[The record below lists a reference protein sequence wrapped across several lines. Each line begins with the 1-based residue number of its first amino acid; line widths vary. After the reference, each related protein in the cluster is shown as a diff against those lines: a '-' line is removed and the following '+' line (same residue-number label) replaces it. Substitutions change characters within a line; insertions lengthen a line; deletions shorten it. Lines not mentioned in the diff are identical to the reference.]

1 MPLFAQKTKRSPPQH
16 KHAYLSGN
24 FAPINQTLPLTK
36 CTYSGIIPSELAG
49 GEYVRNGGNP
59 VSNED
64 LGRDAHW
71 FDGDGMLSG
80 VSFTRQADGSV
91 QPEFVNQYILTD
103 VFLSTAA
110 SPRLRSPILPSIATL
125 VNPLSSLITIVLRI
139 LRTIVL
145 VILSFLPG
153 STRAIKRISVAN
165 TAILYHDGRAL
176 ATCES
181 GPPMRIALPGLE
193 TVGWYDGNRA
203 EGEPELNANDPS
215 FSGKGLLG
223 FLREWTTAHPKVDP
237 ITREMMLFHSTFLP
251 PYVQYSIIPPTSAR
265 SETNKGIVQRP
276 VPGITGAK
284 MMHDFGV
291 SLKHTIIMDLPLS
304 LDPFNLAKNKAV
316 IEYDPTKPARFG
328 VFPRHHPEQVKYF
341 ETTACCIFHTA
352 NAWDDYDISG
362 KVDTVHL
369 LTCRLT
375 SASLVFSAGNIAAPQ
390 PTEQTVKAVKK
401 NMPFFSKYNADET
414 CLYEGAPTLESPGL
428 EREPLIQITDNGQ
441 ATASYFDKQGDDIE
455 EILEEDDQ
463 CRLYHYAFSL
473 KSSQITAQYALSAI
487 SFEFP
492 SVHPDF
498 DMQEARYVYGCT
510 TSVSSFNAA
519 LGRSVKIDALAKIDT
534 KTLIEKGDR
543 LTDMGKLESVTGCV
557 DTRTVQEI
565 VESPL
570 EDDPIQIFRMPAGWF
585 AQEPR
590 FIPRKANP
598 GQTLTEDDGYLIAYA
613 FDESQLGPDGEV
625 PLDSDAT
632 IRAKSE
638 LWIIDAKDMRTVVG
652 RVALPQ
658 RVPYGLHGSWFPE
671 EDILNQKPVDT
682 VRSISEARS
691 KKDESTWMD
700 ITASIESMLS

>member
-1 MPLFAQKTKRSPPQH
+1 MPTGSMATVCSVASRSPG
-16 KHAYLSGN
+16 K
-24 FAPINQTLPLTK
+24 QT
-36 CTYSGIIPSELAG
+36 
-49 GEYVRNGGNP
+49 
-59 VSNED
+59 
-64 LGRDAHW
+64 
-71 FDGDGMLSG
+71 
-80 VSFTRQADGSV
+80 V
-91 QPEFVNQYILTD
+91 Q
-103 VFLSTAA
+103 S
-110 SPRLRSPILPSIATL
+110 SIATL

-139 LRTIVL
+139 LRTIAL

-193 TVGWYDGNRA
+193 TIGWYDGNRA
-203 EGEPELNANDPS
+203 EGEPEPHNKNDPS
-215 FSGKGLLG
+215 FSGSGLLG

-237 ITREMMLFHSTFLP
+237 ITKEMMLFHSTFLP

-276 VPGITGAK
+276 VPGIAGAK

-316 IEYDPTKPARFG
+316 IEYDATKPARFG

-352 NAWDDYDISG
+352 NAWDDFDASDQ
-362 KVDTVHL
+362 VDTVHL

-375 SASLVFSAGNIAAPQ
+375 SACLVFSAGNIAAPI
-390 PTEQTVKAVKK
+390 PTKETVKAVKK
-401 NMPFFSKYNADET
+401 NMPFFSKYNADDN
-414 CLYEGAPTLESPGL
+414 CLFERAPGLESPGL
-428 EREPLIQITDNGQ
+428 EREPLIKITGDYQ
-441 ATASYFDKQGDDIE
+441 TTASYFDKQEDAIE
-455 EILEEDDQ
+455 EPLEDDQ
-463 CRLYHYAFSL
+463 CRLYHYAFNL

-492 SVHPDF
+492 SVHPAF
-498 DMQEARYVYGCT
+498 DMQKARYVFGCT

-534 KTLIEKGDR
+534 KTLIETGER
-543 LTDMGKLESVTGCV
+543 LTALGKIEPVTGCV
-557 DTRTVQEI
+557 DIRTVQEI
-565 VESPL
+565 VDEPL
-570 EDDPIQIFRMPAGWF
+570 ENDPIQIFRMPAGWY

-590 FIPRKANP
+590 FVPRKAAP

-625 PLDSDAT
+625 PSDEDT
-632 IRAKSE
+632 TTRAKSE
-638 LWIIDAKDMRTVVG
+638 LWIIDAKDMRTVIA

-658 RVPYGLHGSWFPE
+658 RVPYGLHGTWFPE
-671 EDILNQKPVDT
+671 EDILGQKDVDS
-682 VRSISEARS
+682 VRSISEAKM
-691 KKDESTWMD
+691 KKDGSTWMN
-700 ITASIESMLS
+700 IRASIEGMLS

>member
-1 MPLFAQKTKRSPPQH
+1 MALFAPKKKSPPQH
-16 KHAYLSGN
+16 KHAYACN

-36 CTYSGIIPSELAG
+36 CTHSGVIPSELAG

-80 VSFTRQADGSV
+80 VSFTRQADGNV

-103 VFLSTAA
+103 IFLSTAA

-193 TVGWYDGNRA
+193 TVGWYDGDRA
-203 EGEPELNANDPS
+203 EGEPELNNNDPS

-237 ITREMMLFHSTFLP
+237 ITKEMMLFHSTFLP

-304 LDPFNLAKNKAV
+304 LDPFNLAKNKPV

-352 NAWDDYDISG
+352 NAWDDYDASG
-362 KVDTVHL
+362 NVETIHL

-390 PTEQTVKAVKK
+390 PTKHTVKAVKK

-428 EREPLIQITDNGQ
+428 EREPLIQIIDNSQ
-441 ATASYFDKQGDDIE
+441 ATASYFDKQGDDTD

-473 KSSQITAQYALSAI
+473 KPSQITAQYALSAI

-498 DMQEARYVYGCT
+498 DMQKARYVYGCT
-510 TSVSSFNAA
+510 TSISSFNAA

-543 LTDMGKLESVTGCV
+543 LSDLGKLETVTGCV

-565 VESPL
+565 VEDPL
-570 EDDPIQIFRMPAGWF
+570 ENDPVQIFRMPAGWF

-590 FIPRKANP
+590 FIPRKADP

-625 PLDSDAT
+625 PSDSDTTSRAT
-632 IRAKSE
+632 SE
-638 LWIIDAKDMRTVVG
+638 LWIIDAKDMRTVIG

-658 RVPYGLHGSWFPE
+658 RVPYGLHGTWFPE
-671 EDILNQKPVDT
+671 EDILGQKPVET
-682 VRSISEARS
+682 VRSISEAKL
-691 KKDESTWMD
+691 KKDGNTWMN
-700 ITASIESMLS
+700 IRASIESMLS

>member
-1 MPLFAQKTKRSPPQH
+1 M
-16 KHAYLSGN
+16 
-24 FAPINQTLPLTK
+24 
-36 CTYSGIIPSELAG
+36 
-49 GEYVRNGGNP
+49 
-59 VSNED
+59 SNED

-80 VSFTRQADGSV
+80 VSFTRQPDGSI

-103 VFLSTAA
+103 IFLSTLA

-139 LRTIVL
+139 LRTIAL

-153 STRAIKRISVAN
+153 STRAIKKISVAN
-165 TAILYHDGRAL
+165 TSILYHDGRAL

-203 EGEPELNANDPS
+203 EGEPEPLNKNDPS
-215 FSGKGLLG
+215 FSEQGLLG

-237 ITREMMLFHSTFLP
+237 ITKEMMLFHSTFLP

-265 SETNKGIVQRP
+265 SGTNRGIVQRP
-276 VPGITGAK
+276 VPGIAGAK

-304 LDPFNLAKNKAV
+304 LDPFNLAKNKPV
-316 IEYDPTKPARFG
+316 IDYDATKPARFG

-352 NAWDDYDISG
+352 NAWDDFDPSG
-362 KVDTVHL
+362 EVETVHL

-375 SASLVFSAGNIAAPQ
+375 SACLVFSAGNIAAPR
-390 PTEQTVKAVKK
+390 PTQQTAKAVKK
-401 NMPFFSKYNADET
+401 NMPFFSKYNADEK
-414 CLYEGAPTLESPGL
+414 CLFEGAPTLESPGL
-428 EREPLIQITDNGQ
+428 EHEPLIKMNKNGQ
-441 ATASYFDKQGDDIE
+441 DTPSYFDKQDDDVEDIP
-455 EILEEDDQ
+455 EEDDQ

-473 KSSQITAQYALSAI
+473 KSSQITAQYGLSAI

-492 SVHPDF
+492 SVHPDL
-498 DMQEARYVYGCT
+498 DMQKARFVYGCT
-510 TSVSSFNAA
+510 TSISSFNAA
-519 LGRSVKIDALAKIDT
+519 LGRSVKIDALAKIDAR
-534 KTLIEKGDR
+534 TLIEKGDR
-543 LTDMGKLESVTGCV
+543 LADQGKLEKITGCV

-565 VESPL
+565 VNNPL
-570 EDDPIQIFRMPAGWF
+570 ENDSIQIFQMPTGWF

-590 FIPRKANP
+590 FVPRKAAP
-598 GQTLTEDDGYLIAYA
+598 GQTLAEDDGYLLTYA

-625 PLDSDAT
+625 PSDIDAT
-632 IRAKSE
+632 KRAKSE
-638 LWIIDAKDMRTVVG
+638 LWIIDAKDMSTVIG

-671 EDILNQKPVDT
+671 EDILGQKAIDT
-682 VRSISEARS
+682 VRSISEAKS
-691 KKDESTWMD
+691 KKYESTWMN
-700 ITASIESMLS
+700 IRASVESMLF

>member
-1 MPLFAQKTKRSPPQH
+1 M
-16 KHAYLSGN
+16 
-24 FAPINQTLPLTK
+24 TK
-36 CTYSGIIPSELAG
+36 CTYDGHIPSELAG

-103 VFLSTAA
+103 IYLSTIA

-125 VNPLSSLITIVLRI
+125 VNPLSSLIAIILRI

-153 STRAIKRISVAN
+153 STRAIKKISVAN
-165 TAILYHDGRAL
+165 TSILYHDGRAL

-203 EGEPELNANDPS
+203 DGEPESLDNHDLS
-215 FSGKGLLG
+215 FSGQGLLG

-237 ITREMMLFHSTFLP
+237 ITKEMMLFHSTFLP

-265 SETNKGIVQRP
+265 SETNKGLVQRP
-276 VPGITGAK
+276 VPGIAGAK

-304 LDPFNLAKNKAV
+304 LDPFNLAKNKPV
-316 IEYDPTKPARFG
+316 IEYDATKPARFG

-352 NAWDDYDISG
+352 NAWDDFDSSG
-362 KVDTVHL
+362 QVETVHL

-375 SASLVFSAGNIAAPQ
+375 SACLVFSAGNIAAPRSTKKT
-390 PTEQTVKAVKK
+390 TEAVRKT
-401 NMPFFSKYNADET
+401 MPFFSKYNADEQ
-414 CLYEGAPTLESPGL
+414 CLFEGAPALESPGL
-428 EREPLIQITDNGQ
+428 ERESLIKMNEKGQ
-441 ATASYFDKQGDDIE
+441 ATPSYFDKQDDDVE
-455 EILEEDDQ
+455 EIPEEDDQ

-498 DMQEARYVYGCT
+498 DMQKARFVYGCT
-510 TSVSSFNAA
+510 TSISSFNAA

-543 LTDMGKLESVTGCV
+543 LTDLGKLEKITGCV

-565 VESPL
+565 VDGPL
-570 EDDPIQIFRMPAGWF
+570 ENDSIQIFRMPAGWF

-590 FIPRKANP
+590 FVPRKAAP
-598 GQTLTEDDGYLIAYA
+598 GQTLAEDDGYLLTYA

-625 PLDSDAT
+625 PSDTDAAN
-632 IRAKSE
+632 RAKSE
-638 LWIIDAKDMRTVVG
+638 LWIIDAKDMSTVIG

-671 EDILNQKPVDT
+671 EDVLGQKAIDT
-682 VRSISEARS
+682 VRSISEATS
-691 KKDESTWMD
+691 KKYQSTWMNVR
-700 ITASIESMLS
+700 ASIESKLS

>member
-1 MPLFAQKTKRSPPQH
+1 MPLFAQKKGLPQH
-16 KHAYLSGN
+16 RHAYLSGN

-36 CTYSGIIPSELAG
+36 CTYDGDIPSELAG

-80 VSFTRQADGSV
+80 VSFTRQSDGSI
-91 QPEFVNQYILTD
+91 QPEFVNQYVLTD
-103 VFLSTAA
+103 IFLSTLA
-110 SPRLRSPILPSIATL
+110 SPSLRSPILPSIATL
-125 VNPLSSLITIVLRI
+125 VNPLSSLINIILRI
-139 LRTIVL
+139 LRTIAL

-153 STRAIKRISVAN
+153 STRAIKKISVAN
-165 TAILYHDGRAL
+165 TSILYHDGRAL

-203 EGEPELNANDPS
+203 EGEPEPLNKNDPS
-215 FSGKGLLG
+215 FSEKGLLG

-237 ITREMMLFHSTFLP
+237 ITKEMMLFHSTFLP

-276 VPGITGAK
+276 IPGIAGAK

-304 LDPFNLAKNKAV
+304 LDPFNLAKNKPV
-316 IEYDPTKPARFG
+316 IDYDATKPARFG

-352 NAWDDYDISG
+352 NAWDDFDPSG
-362 KVDTVHL
+362 QVETVHL

-375 SASLVFSAGNIAAPQ
+375 SACLVFSAGNIAAPR
-390 PTEQTVKAVKK
+390 PTKKTAKAVKK
-401 NMPFFSKYNADET
+401 TMPFFSKYNADEK
-414 CLYEGAPTLESPGL
+414 CLFEGAPTLESPGL
-428 EREPLIQITDNGQ
+428 EREPLIKMNENIQDTS
-441 ATASYFDKQGDDIE
+441 SYFDKQDDDVE
-455 EILEEDDQ
+455 EIPEEDDQ

-473 KSSQITAQYALSAI
+473 KSSQIIAQYGLSAI

-492 SVHPDF
+492 SVHPDL
-498 DMQEARYVYGCT
+498 DMQKARFVYGCT

-519 LGRSVKIDALAKIDT
+519 LGRSVKIDALAKIDA

-543 LTDMGKLESVTGCV
+543 LADLGKLEKITGCV

-565 VESPL
+565 VDNPL
-570 EDDPIQIFRMPAGWF
+570 ENDPIQIFQMPAGWF

-590 FIPRKANP
+590 FVPRKAAP
-598 GQTLTEDDGYLIAYA
+598 GQTLTEDDGYLLTYA
-613 FDESQLGPDGEV
+613 FDESQLGLDGEV
-625 PLDSDAT
+625 PSDSDAT
-632 IRAKSE
+632 KRAKSE
-638 LWIIDAKDMRTVVG
+638 LWIIDAKDMSTVIG

-671 EDILNQKPVDT
+671 EDILGQKAIDT
-682 VRSISEARS
+682 VRSISEAKS
-691 KKDESTWMD
+691 KKYESTWMN
-700 ITASIESMLS
+700 IRASIESMLS